1 MKRSLCVF
9 IFLTIFKEALLDRL
23 AGVGCDVDPEG
34 YVVPDPDYC
43 NRYLECKPSGVGSIE
58 LCPLGQSL
66 DLQTGLCLEKVRV
79 DCSSR
84 PQTFERA
91 VSDSSRLSAPVHLN
105 PIPLPP
111 STVSSGKSNSDAVIT
126 GRNRFG
132 IPITLPS
139 QGPPSEQESSFPGD
153 NKFGLSQTNNLRASE
168 PETAPRLSI
177 FGSRN
182 IPSDSSEPEKA
193 EILLSP
199 VSSGNPKLSA
209 SSIINSASKL
219 QTIGT
224 PSAARPKLSL
234 FGSRRVPS
242 GISSDQVVK
251 KPDEVSS
258 QFRTGS
264 AVQLETLQKVSKPNE
279 ALSIRSQ
286 SSSSFRPLNTIAK
299 VLLPSQA
306 NKVDSTLP
314 SRSSSVLLPSTR
326 LSSSNS
332 QSVGSLALQEP
343 KVLNIGSASSF
354 SSSNFESFNTGQ
366 GSLSCD
372 GKGSQYVVADPAYCD
387 RYLSCPEGVFE
398 VCQRG
403 LVLDSKSGFCQRRS
417 VTDCTGR
424 EKLFREV
431 GPSDAEKSLSGDLN
445 IGSIRGDPKIG
456 TETLSVDSRLGSQRI
471 NSDVTSSGNDLG
483 SQRIKSE
490 VSDAFPRIQKVVPQS
505 ELRPSL
511 SRRPLGEKN
520 GFGVLPRV
528 VKPEQSSIADGNPAN
543 QQPRSSISGLVCES
557 TETGYNVADPE
568 NCDRYVECNASGV
581 KRFKQCPTGQVFS
594 ADSGLCD
601 HPRNVDCAGRRRSSA
616 PSLSDDCPSL
626 FGKFKVE
633 SDSTCR
639 EFVECSNGVSKKLA
653 CGVGQVFD
661 ETDGCVHPALSKR
674 GGCSTQDTNGFQ
686 CPIISSLSRFGD
698 HERYSHPTDCKLYYL
713 CSRDGQRRLLGCEK
727 PLVFNPETGFCD
739 DQKNVAG
746 CSNYYVDNV
755 NLEDERAIIAQEIRE
770 QLIKEFGLTRL

>member
-1 MKRSLCVF
+1 MKQSLCVF
-9 IFLTIFKEALLDRL
+9 IILAILKEALSDRL
-23 AGVGCDVDPEG
+23 AGIGCDVDPEG

-43 NRYLECKPSGVGSIE
+43 NRYLECKPSGVGSIQ

-84 PQTFERA
+84 PRTFER
-91 VSDSSRLSAPVHLN
+91 VESDSSRLSTPVRIN
-105 PIPLPP
+105 PIPLPQ
-111 STVSSGKSNSDAVIT
+111 STVSSGKSNSNAVNT

-132 IPITLPS
+132 IPIALPS
-139 QGPPSEQESSFPGD
+139 QVASSEQESSIPVA
-153 NKFGLSQTNNLRASE
+153 NE
-168 PETAPRLSI
+168 PETSRLSI

-182 IPSDSSEPEKA
+182 ISPVSSEPEKK
-193 EILLSP
+193 ETLSAVP
-199 VSSGNPKLSA
+199 GNPKLSA
-209 SSIINSASKL
+209 NSIINSASEP
-219 QTIGT
+219 QTSRT
-224 PSAARPKLSL
+224 PSVARPKLSL

-242 GISSDQVVK
+242 SGISSDQVVE
-251 KPDEVSS
+251 KPGDVSS
-258 QFRTGS
+258 QIRTGS
-264 AVQLETLQKVSKPNE
+264 LAQLEILQKVSKPNE
-279 ALSIRSQ
+279 APSSIRSQ
-286 SSSSFRPLNTIAK
+286 TSSSFRPLNTIAK
-299 VLLPSQA
+299 VLLPSQS
-306 NKVDSTLP
+306 NQVDSIRP
-314 SRSSSVLLPSTR
+314 SRISSVLLPSTR

-332 QSVGSLALQEP
+332 QSVGSLPVQEP
-343 KVLNIGSASSF
+343 KVFNIGPASSS
-354 SSSNFESFNTGQ
+354 SSSNFESFNTGP